1 MSLRDSRLTVDIPQE
16 LHKMFKVEAVAE
28 GVSVKTLV
36 VEAMEYFLSK
46 KPNKQTL
53 ETFARTDNK
62 DELHEI
68 LNVKE
73 YLRSIQEKAKQE

>member
-73 YLRSIQEKAKQE
+73 YLQSIQEKAKQE